1 METGQKSCSF
11 MASVERQLRTIQRS
25 CTFSP
30 SPCTTCIIF
39 EFYDYT
45 YIVIL
50 IIHSFFL
57 LSFLIKHIS
66 KQHTYHLRK
75 HTHTLIYNIMFP
87 FKVFFFFLFSRE
99 GEVKCLVMMG
109 SIDEMALTSLVK
121 VNALSSNSKVTK
133 LVIKTNIG

>member
-1 METGQKSCSF
+1 
-11 MASVERQLRTIQRS
+11 MASVEWQLRTIQRP

-50 IIHSFFL
+50 MIHFFNETHFRTTHLSFAKTHSHTYLQHDVSLQSFF
-57 LSFLIKHIS
+57 K
-66 KQHTYHLRK
+66 R
-75 HTHTLIYNIMFP
+75 
-87 FKVFFFFLFSRE
+87 RE

-121 VNALSSNSKVTK
+121 VNALSSNSKGTK
-133 LVIKTNIG
+133 LVIKTNFG